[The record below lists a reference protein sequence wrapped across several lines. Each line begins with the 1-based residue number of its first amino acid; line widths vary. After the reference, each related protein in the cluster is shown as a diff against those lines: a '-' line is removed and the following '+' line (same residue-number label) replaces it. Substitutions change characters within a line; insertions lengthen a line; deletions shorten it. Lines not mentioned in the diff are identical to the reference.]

1 MPMAR
6 NPSRLLAAPVRTP
19 RGAAGNAA
27 GVFLVPAG
35 KRDENY
41 GSERYARPDAGRA
54 GVRVFG
60 LTTGTPVIVVGRTA
74 YSTSRPIRMT
84 RYVYRADR
92 VRLAH
97 EVATIPEK
105 YQDARG

>member
-1 MPMAR
+1 MF
-6 NPSRLLAAPVRTP
+6 AAYGTKCRSGIGGPPGR
-19 RGAAGNAA
+19 AAGTLTAA
-27 GVFLVPAG
+27 LPGPPAI
-35 KRDENY
+35 EF
-41 GSERYARPDAGRA
+41 
-54 GVRVFG
+54 FG
-60 LTTGTPVIVVGRTA
+60 PTTGTPVIVVGRTA

-105 YQDARG
+105 YRDGGG